1 MWDFVKNILSNLVA
15 SGLWLISI
23 PIALAV
29 WAAFREYDPFQVVLI
44 FLGAA
49 AGAVVVANQG
59 RQLMPKRKRWR
70 TDKDMERSLSDWLRD
85 AGYGVTY
92 PAITAGELA
101 LNATSFIFV
110 ATLNDR
116 PVTVVRFK
124 ETPGVRMQCLVR
136 PDAAHAEV
144 IAAMDTHHVSSL
156 HEELGLELARFGLGF
171 DLQDLLGNGII
182 IDYPLVLT
190 DSVTQFQFV
199 ERVGFV
205 ARAILLV
212 QLVVTRNVR
221 AAQLDAATDPT
232 PVPQSTLGT
241 SASSPPPVSWRVAE
255 RPARHIEVY

>member
-1 MWDFVKNILSNLVA
+1 
-15 SGLWLISI
+15 
-23 PIALAV
+23 
-29 WAAFREYDPFQVVLI
+29 
-44 FLGAA
+44 
-49 AGAVVVANQG
+49 
-59 RQLMPKRKRWR
+59 MPKRKRWR
-70 TDKDMERSLSDWLRD
+70 TDKDMERSLSDWLRE
-85 AGYGVTY
+85 AGYEVKY
-92 PAITAGELA
+92 PAIPADELA
-101 LNATSFIFV
+101 LNATSFIFS

-124 ETPGVRMQCLVR
+124 QTPGVRMQCLVR

-144 IAAMDTHHVSSL
+144 IVAMDTHQISSL

-171 DLQDLLGNGII
+171 DLQDILGNGII

-221 AAQLDAATDPT
+221 AAQLQNATDPT

-241 SASSPPPVSWRVAE
+241 ATSSPPPAS
-255 RPARHIEVY
+255 